1 MLELVVTD
9 FQICSRVSFSSW
21 TRQVESRLQP
31 QASFATLMRTV
42 ATVVDAKL
50 GPAVDHAL
58 RVEASKEPVAG
69 GRIMPTRLET
79 VLGLSVESI
88 AHLLRKMPRSRLQ
101 STTITRRL
109 FDQVLVN
116 QRLDP
121 LLRAPLWE
129 VHCQAPSEAAKYTAA
144 VQSLNAKQA
153 TVSVREAV
161 ISRTLERLLMDS
173 FPNVLARYLPPAV

>member
-1 MLELVVTD
+1 M
-9 FQICSRVSFSSW
+9 FSFSSS

-50 GPAVDHAL
+50 GPAVDQAL

-101 STTITRRL
+101 STAITRRL

-129 VHCQAPSEAAKYTAA
+129 VHCQAPSEAAKYTTA

-153 TVSVREAV
+153 TVSVREP
-161 ISRTLERLLMDS
+161 SS
-173 FPNVLARYLPPAV
+173 PAHWSGC